1 MNILPTNDV
10 PDHII
15 EDSVLAHVAAAY
27 FAVSKHLERKTQCSS
42 TRGFVLSTL
51 RDGAML
57 NQNQIAKLLN
67 IDRTVVHRTIR
78 SLIEEGLITE
88 HKPKS
93 GRAIELRLSPR
104 GKKYRDELIGARKSA
119 DQSIRTCM
127 TSEDRKTLLKLLKRI
142 AQCELG

>member
-1 MNILPTNDV
+1 MNVLPVSEIPEHIL
-10 PDHII
+10 

-27 FAVSKHLERKTQCSS
+27 FAVSKQLERKTQCSS

-51 RDGAML
+51 RDGTML

-78 SLIEEGLITE
+78 GLVEEGLVTE
-88 HKPKS
+88 HKAKS

-104 GKKYRDELIGARKSA
+104 GKKYREQLIEARKSA
-119 DQSIRTCM
+119 DQSIRTSM
-127 TSEDRKTLLKLLKRI
+127 TSEDRKTLLSLLKQV
-142 AQCELG
+142 ALCELG

>member
-1 MNILPTNDV
+1 MNVLPANEIPEHIL
-10 PDHII
+10 

-27 FAVSKHLERKTQCSS
+27 FAVSKQLERKTQCSS
-42 TRGFVLSTL
+42 TRGFVLSIL
-51 RDGAML
+51 RDGTML
-57 NQNQIAKLLN
+57 NQNRIAKLLN

-104 GKKYRDELIGARKSA
+104 GKKYREELIEARKSA

-127 TSEDRKTLLKLLKRI
+127 TTEDRKMLLRLLKRI
-142 AQCELG
+142 AQCELD

>member
-1 MNILPTNDV
+1 MNVLPVSEIPEHIL
-10 PDHII
+10 

-27 FAVSKHLERKTQCSS
+27 FAVSKQLERKTQCSS

-51 RDGAML
+51 RDGTML

-78 SLIEEGLITE
+78 GLVEEGLVTE
-88 HKPKS
+88 HKAKS

-104 GKKYRDELIGARKSA
+104 GKKYREQLIEARKSA
-119 DQSIRTCM
+119 DQSIRTSM
-127 TSEDRKTLLKLLKRI
+127 TSEDRKTLLRLLKQV
-142 AQCELG
+142 ALCELG

>member
-1 MNILPTNDV
+1 MNVLPVSEIPEHIL
-10 PDHII
+10 

-27 FAVSKHLERKTQCSS
+27 FAVSKQLERKTQCSS

-51 RDGAML
+51 RDGTML

-78 SLIEEGLITE
+78 SLVEEGLVTE
-88 HKPKS
+88 HKAKS

-104 GKKYRDELIGARKSA
+104 GKKYREQLIEARKSA
-119 DQSIRTCM
+119 DQSIRTSM
-127 TSEDRKTLLKLLKRI
+127 TSEDRKTLLRLLKQV
-142 AQCELG
+142 ALCELG

>member
-1 MNILPTNDV
+1 MNVIPANEMPDRIL
-10 PDHII
+10 

-27 FAVSKHLERKTQCSS
+27 FAVSKQLERKTQCSS

-78 SLIEEGLITE
+78 SLIDEGLLSE
-88 HKPKS
+88 HKANS
-93 GRAIELRLSPR
+93 GRAIELRLSSR
-104 GKKYRDELIGARKSA
+104 GKTYREKLIKARESA
-119 DQSIRTCM
+119 DECIRSCM
-127 TSEDRKTLLKLLKRI
+127 TSEDRKMLLKLLKQI
-142 AQCELG
+142 AQCELD

>member
-1 MNILPTNDV
+1 MNVLPVSEIPEHIL
-10 PDHII
+10 

-27 FAVSKHLERKTQCSS
+27 FAVSKQLERNTQCSS

-51 RDGAML
+51 RDGTML

-78 SLIEEGLITE
+78 SLVEEGLVTE
-88 HKPKS
+88 HKAKS

-104 GKKYRDELIGARKSA
+104 GKKYREQLIEARKSA
-119 DQSIRTCM
+119 DQSIRTSM
-127 TSEDRKTLLKLLKRI
+127 TSEDRKTLLRLLKQV
-142 AQCELG
+142 ALCDLG